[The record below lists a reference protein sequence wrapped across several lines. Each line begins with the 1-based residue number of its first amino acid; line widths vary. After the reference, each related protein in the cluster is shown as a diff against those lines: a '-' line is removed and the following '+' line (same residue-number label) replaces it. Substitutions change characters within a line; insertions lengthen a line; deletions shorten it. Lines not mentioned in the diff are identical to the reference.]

1 MRHVVL
7 SVVICLALA
16 SETLAQANTGTIKG
30 HVRLSGKL
38 PGNPF
43 IRMGMDP
50 MCSRMNAGKRIL
62 QEYVVATVEGNLA
75 NGFVHLQGNVPQTPA
90 STQPVMID
98 QKGCVFVPRVVGVR
112 VGQTLQIKNS
122 DSFLHN
128 SHGLSGKDNSFNV
141 GQPVAGNVFNFKP
154 KNEEVMLHLKCDIHN
169 WMNAYIGVVTNPYF
183 AVSDTTGAFEID
195 KVPPGTYTLQVW
207 HERFG
212 ALTKT
217 ITVKAGAATTVEFT
231 YTGSEKATSAIQELR
246 VPLPLGEG
254 GATASGLGHRARVSR
269 SASAMGESLE
279 RGLVQP

>member
-1 MRHVVL
+1 MRCRVVL
-7 SVVICLALA
+7 LLCLCLFAWNA
-16 SETLAQANTGTIKG
+16 FGQAQTGTIKG
-30 HVRLSGKL
+30 VVRLTGKL
-38 PGNPF
+38 PGNP
-43 IRMGMDP
+43 IIQMGSDP
-50 MCSRMNAGKRIL
+50 VCWRMNAGKRIL

-75 NGFVHLQGNVPQTPA
+75 NVFVHLQGNVPQTPA

-128 SHGLSGKDNSFNV
+128 AHGLSGKDNSFNV

-195 KVPPGTYTLQVW
+195 KVPPGTYTLQAW

-217 ITVKAGAATTVEFT
+217 ITVKAGAATTVDFT
-231 YTGSEKATSAIQELR
+231 YTCNAQSSSVIDE
-246 VPLPLGEG
+246 
-254 GATASGLGHRARVSR
+254 
-269 SASAMGESLE
+269 
-279 RGLVQP
+279 

>member
-50 MCSRMNAGKRIL
+50 MCSKMNAGKRIL
-62 QEYVVATVEGNLA
+62 QEYVVATVDGSLA
-75 NGFVHLQGNVPQTPA
+75 NVFVRLQGNVPQTPV
-90 STQPVMID
+90 STEPVVID
-98 QKGCVFVPRVVGVR
+98 QRGCVYTPRVVGVR
-112 VGQTLQIKNS
+112 AGQVVQIKNS
-122 DSFLHN
+122 DALLHN
-128 SHGLSGKDNSFNV
+128 VHGLSGKDNSFNV
-141 GQPVAGNVFNFKP
+141 GQPTAGLVYQWKA

-183 AVSDTTGAFEID
+183 AVSDTTGTFQID
-195 KVPPGTYTLQVW
+195 KVPPGTYTLQAW

-217 ITVKAGAATTVEFT
+217 ITVKAGAATTVDFT
-231 YTGSEKATSAIQELR
+231 YTGNEKSSSVIDELR
-246 VPLPLGEG
+246 VAANGF
-254 GATASGLGHRARVSR
+254 
-269 SASAMGESLE
+269 
-279 RGLVQP
+279 